1 VVLAMSRDGLLP
13 RALSRTSEKRSTP
26 ARLQVICGA
35 AVALVAGLTNV
46 DLLEEMINI
55 GTLSA
60 FVMVSLGI
68 LVLRKK
74 RPDLKPSF
82 RVPFGKVLPV
92 ISALLCLYLMTNL
105 AVETWIF
112 FAIWLV
118 IGIGIYF
125 AYGQRHSR
133 LNERFSEAK
142 ASVNGR
148 ADATAAPQ
156 AAEKS
161 ADDEDEFTRA

>member
-1 VVLAMSRDGLLP
+1 MVLLMGLSRVVLAMSRDGLLP
-13 RALSRTSEKRSTP
+13 RALSKTSEKRSTP
-26 ARLQVICGA
+26 ARLQIICGA

-68 LVLRKK
+68 LVLRKR
-74 RPDLKPSF
+74 RPDLKPAF
-82 RVPFGKVLPV
+82 RVPLGKVLPV
-92 ISALLCLYLMTNL
+92 VSAVLCLYLMTNL

-112 FAIWLV
+112 FALWLA
-118 IGIGIYF
+118 IGLAIYF

-133 LNERFSEAK
+133 LNERFAEA
-142 ASVNGR
+142 R
-148 ADATAAPQ
+148 AVVAAP
-156 AAEKS
+156 AGSGS
-161 ADDEDEFTRA
+161 AN

>member
-1 VVLAMSRDGLLP
+1 MRYRHRTAETIGSTLP
-13 RALSRTSEKRSTP
+13 NGTRN
-26 ARLQVICGA
+26 
-35 AVALVAGLTNV
+35 AGLTNV

-74 RPDLKPSF
+74 RPDLKPAF
-82 RVPFGKVLPV
+82 RVPFGKVLPIV
-92 ISALLCLYLMTNL
+92 SAVLCLYLMTNL

-112 FAIWLV
+112 FAIWLL
-118 IGIGIYF
+118 IGVAIYF

-133 LNERFSEAK
+133 LNEKFAEAR
-142 ASVNGR
+142 ASVNGPGKEGPR
-148 ADATAAPQ
+148 KESAVN
-156 AAEKS
+156 AAEPAA
-161 ADDEDEFTRA
+161 ADDEDALTRS